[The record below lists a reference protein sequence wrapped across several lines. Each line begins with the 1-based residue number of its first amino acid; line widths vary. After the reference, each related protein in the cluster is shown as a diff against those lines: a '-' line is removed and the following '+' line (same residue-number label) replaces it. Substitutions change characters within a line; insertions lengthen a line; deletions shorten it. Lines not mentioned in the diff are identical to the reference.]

1 MIQTKIQLR
10 LIALLTL
17 LIFASTSWAQTV
29 NPLYRYVK
37 TGGAYANDGKTWAN
51 AKNNV
56 QDAINDLHDYM
67 VKAGITQGGKVFV
80 AAGTY
85 YPTET
90 TETTGGSQ
98 LGMSFKIYAGITVE
112 GGYPA
117 NASEGAEKNATT
129 NKTTFSGNLTSTATF
144 TWNSTKQQYNTQFPG
159 NVYHVVWFATNGF
172 DANGRANALTSPATL
187 DGIVIEGGRAY
198 NTDLV
203 SKHPHNAYGAGIY
216 AVAGAEIINC
226 EVLHCEASRDGAGIY
241 LDGGGTV
248 RNCHIHQC
256 QTLGLGIKY
265 GRGGAICIDG
275 GGMVERSVMTN
286 NVAREGGA
294 LAIYERGTCVASL
307 LTNNTST
314 TEAGGAY
321 LKDGG
326 VLSGVSVMRNRCNG
340 SGAVI
345 DDITTGMSGGVFAVG
360 PARIYNSALW
370 GNQVGDNGNPATY
383 DASPLADTY
392 NDLQFSAYKAE
403 GQQGSALYY
412 VAMNNNDRVNWS
424 HTSTRGMVSLATPN
438 TGSEASLHYINLG
451 DNTKNPSTVAG
462 VISDENYH
470 TTYSFKPKAIS
481 ALVNKGI
488 QLSDIPAEDKVGAE
502 DAAITTDITNS
513 PLSPLCDLGAYL
525 AQTQTIQFADGIAN
539 QEGNDATTKTLFVD
553 PNRSTT
559 IAGDHVGDNWDAPLA
574 NLRDALGYVRADKN
588 NPETP
593 AGTKYQILCKE
604 GILYTSGTATSERL
618 AQSSIYMIDDV
629 AVYGGYPSALTDT
642 NLSKGNFQRD
652 PVEYPTIISGSI
664 IAGDY
669 DKNTAHLVNFSNVNN
684 AILDGFQL
692 RYGNASA
699 SSDNNTIQNAIDW
712 GAGIIFTNM
721 FEYNGTALSIATEP
735 HYMYGNA
742 VRNTIITGCTA
753 RSGAAIY
760 THMIGSMNGELS
772 LYNCILHNNS
782 VIYGKDGDAIP
793 AVTAAF
799 DRSIIHVSEGVTLNM
814 NHCDV
819 LRNVGYGIYAAN
831 KATVNIYNSMFYA
844 NLDRPVDNTN
854 EFDVK
859 PSTTNP
865 KAKLCAPIR
874 KDGTASITGDNNMF
888 DYLFSNTNASSHAPA
903 CFSADNFE
911 SLSMTG
917 TNNQCNLTY
926 SLVNNDNYTYPK
938 FENPTRNS
946 GVSPDGDVTF
956 YGNATSFMPLSM
968 SPLVN
973 AADPTGQTSTDL
985 TTTTTRSYGGAPDIG
1000 AMENDVDQLESG
1012 VGMYVRDYTFTTGI
1026 GTKTLTY
1033 DKNNDGTFTLNEQG
1047 KGVYDAS
1054 YHLLD
1059 GSSWRYAINGNGSYD
1074 AKTTQ
1079 VTASA
1084 LLFATNDIDTRDK
1097 TSKNTTYK
1105 IKGAGSATSS
1115 VFVTKTLSPTSNQ
1128 SEAADIQFVMA
1139 KTPVEFNSKYYMPYY
1154 MKVKGASD
1162 ADSEYKYVSLKNG
1175 MSLTSAVG
1183 KVFAVEG
1190 TMTPEEYRTHYKQE
1204 IKYTPVY
1211 EKDGDNYFLSEGH
1224 YGDGSDKTYYV
1235 DTNGTEAT
1243 NENTPFTTEY
1253 IESLDGDYI
1262 RDGETWQS
1270 GHENT
1275 SFNHTTFAVPFI
1287 LVGTPENFD
1296 VIPVGSIGTM
1306 ISSGQLSWN
1315 FMGNTSS
1322 AETIMGLYGMNDANC
1337 AWTVATTTTVK
1348 FKMKDDNGK
1357 YVAKNNTN
1365 RPDVGVASHISL
1377 TQTENTDNAAVFSFT
1392 NGIWNYWGM
1401 DGSTKY
1407 GCNWYTRTQW
1417 KVLVLNT
1424 AWANQ
1429 SGFSR
1434 EQNEDGSYYF
1444 IIGGYKFAWETYNG
1458 TVYLSSNNAGVA
1470 TKWTLEYVDGF
1481 SGDLPS
1487 IPFVNRNITT
1497 GETFGLQ
1504 YAINTANNTFK
1515 EGGSTADTKREVWVA
1530 KGTYT
1535 GNFTMKEGADVLGGF
1550 PTVGNPGKKERNI
1563 SNNDDLY
1570 NTILDANSSGT
1581 VVNYQDLFTVETM
1594 MEGLTIRGGDA
1605 TVQGGGVIMPN
1616 MGVLKNCLVTEN
1628 HTTGAGGAGI
1638 FIPNGNQATIM
1649 NCVVSKNVVDHQGQ
1663 YGGGGIYIPGSGSVL
1678 INTLVVENVAKG
1690 NTNITGAGVRCD
1702 KQNNFYNCTVAF
1714 NMALTNN
1721 APAQGGFWDMSGVSN
1736 FYNCIM
1742 WGNTANGTT
1751 KENFFQ
1757 VGMPGYSAGAGKNN
1771 DHFFNCYHSTNV
1783 NENASDNYNENSK
1796 VYVAGTGN
1804 NYGDYSAFA
1813 QHCAA
1818 NHPFVGTFTFNT
1830 ETNTYVNT
1838 QGYEAYNLAAST
1850 GTSLSANCINKG
1862 GSEPVL
1868 QTAKVFEDITG
1879 AERIQDC
1886 TVDKGAYEYDGAA
1899 EITPTINGT
1908 TATYYVTEAG
1918 TGTASAEN
1926 ASNAACSQKLQ
1937 KVLDAAGRYK
1947 YAYPTHKVKVLL
1959 GANTPT
1965 GTYSPRRTADQVDVE
1980 NARSWSL
1987 MVPRGVEVYGGYE
2000 STDGKSI
2007 NEATRN
2013 AITNKT
2019 ILDGKYTR
2027 SQEESQSIAYHV
2039 VTFTDRVFDA
2049 HGLPYLKDD
2058 HVFNNSAVEPSHYD
2072 TSNED
2077 YTDADLLLLS
2087 NVTMPEGKSM
2097 SKAILDGLFI
2107 QNGRAD
2113 GISTAGFG
2121 TNANSN
2127 GGGAIVPNYAH
2138 IRNCIVQNN
2147 AASEYGG
2154 GLYLMPGASV
2164 TGSLIKKNTAKQGG
2178 GLSFAPMSEEE
2189 KERLINMQL
2198 STSIKIYMLAQVS
2211 TSTIVDNTASGKG
2224 GGVWFDWNAKLNSTV
2239 VWGNHCG
2246 DQTNVSGQTG
2256 AFPFADSDNDTPYDM
2271 YPFAY
2276 SAVENNKF
2284 PGPNNQSVSSE
2295 NKNGVR
2301 FATAEGSDAFAE
2313 ENSAICPYYAITDYS
2328 VLNKRGSSVSSYEQA
2343 KTAGDLSDNDF
2354 NGVPREATGYARI
2367 DIGCRAL
2374 AGTKVLPTKPDD
2386 ILLRLFVVNP
2396 NDVNMTAMQALK
2408 GSDNPTYKQKGSS
2421 FAYPFQTLDEAIE
2434 YILDVRKST
2443 TIVADTDKP
2452 LSYYAANLP
2461 FEIIMAGGTYTPD
2474 HDIYDN
2480 QGVSYANTFLIPE
2493 GVTIIGGL
2501 NVGQAGTNTYFYG
2514 QRRKAK
2520 VATSSTYSDAPDSD
2534 HSVDDRMLANTDEY
2548 NSHVAVDSYTMEQ
2561 DATSLIKSRRKH
2573 TDNNAN
2579 DIIEPWE
2586 FQFQTILSGH
2596 VINSQLDENVYHVVT
2611 VIADENRT
2619 GKRPTPLTNSSYTS
2633 DGQSYQEQGASVE
2646 LNGIQVNGGQAY
2658 SYYGKALSDG
2668 FMSYG
2673 YFVGG
2678 GVYVDGNWYS
2688 DADKTPKYKHRDT
2701 AHAKGYRDIH
2711 LVIDRCQFL
2720 GNEAGCGGA
2729 IATTSTLSVYNSSFE
2744 NNLAWGGADTDV
2756 PVGEGEALP
2765 VFNNNVPAKTMSVNY
2780 PGFGGAIYGTYTIT
2794 CLNTVFANNEATY
2807 GGITT
2812 GETPI
2817 SFKEP
2822 SEPDNTMLFIPG
2834 QGGAVYAGA
2843 YAQVQ
2848 ATNCDFVRNKAVT
2861 FPAIFLTAPNQY
2873 QMGATGNITSVPEN
2887 GNYNKV
2893 FNSVFWGNEGTA
2905 KNSRMAFAKNLNINF
2920 AKHSSERTMPTD
2932 MEKVYAQYASSQ
2944 SDLDANFAQGMWFCA
2959 YEKGTGQT
2967 PVNTLDVRK
2976 ASVDLT
2982 SEEYVG
2988 DALKTYATTAKD
3000 ATPNGLDMSESDYI
3014 AAGYQDANVIISSD
3028 NAAIDGP
3035 NFTNP
3040 SHLAGNEGYM
3050 QDADWMPLRI
3060 NLLTDGGWGYVK
3072 QKVGTP
3078 DPDDETGVVFTS
3090 DTGET
3095 IDEDV
3100 VVKSTNGIFS
3110 ALQAFNSDRVSFKET
3125 TYMLTAQ
3132 SPSKNI
3138 YRISK
3143 VPAPFHD
3150 DYDYVDIGVYEY
3162 QYQKLIQGDHVDY
3175 LWITEN
3181 EDLSAGNDGS
3191 TWAKATSDVQRAI
3204 ETLLASRCGHDKY
3217 LFVKE
3222 GKYKPLTKYYVGE
3235 EYKYDEN
3242 LGYTIN
3248 TGALNTQATTISTSS
3263 RGISQSVPSL
3273 TILGGFSNEVETTFE
3288 GYDQVQKIIAAT
3300 NPETHPTIFYADDD
3314 DSNTL
3319 FNIVDARQWY
3329 ATGTPVNSSIDDNGT
3344 SAGSTLKG
3352 TGDAVSV
3359 IPITIDGLRF
3369 HNPHGMT
3376 GGVAINY
3383 GDMMRST
3390 SKYET
3395 LYAGEPIIKMGIT
3408 DNTTTPVTTSV
3419 EATTASEHFPKL
3431 TLRRCIFHANGKA
3444 TGATGDVVK
3453 IGQGGGY
3460 ALIQNTLFDNNNT
3473 TGSTLN
3479 AYNTR
3484 IVNCTFADNASGIT
3498 LTDESD
3504 SQAAYLNSRMHGS
3517 ILWNNSNTP
3526 VTGITAGE
3534 YMTHN
3539 AISTLAADDN
3549 SNNNVTL
3556 SLTNADVAN
3565 GPNFVDPTNADIDL
3579 RDYHLKPSR
3588 KTLNIVPAATYY
3600 NNVTNGT
3607 YERDNSTDELKTA
3620 YWASQ
3625 TDLSAS
3631 SRNKANATNPIDRG
3645 AYEYQQELQR
3655 IIFYD
3660 PNRVTSG
3667 DGTDWEHA
3675 YGYKN
3680 LQNAIDLVSISDTKP
3695 AYVFAKGGKDGRKTD
3710 EAITLRAGVE
3720 VMGSINPS
3728 ETVSSITKGYPA
3740 TTLEMKDVAKDRTD
3754 GDKAIQADINTYIQT
3769 VIANKRPGL
3778 LCPST
3783 SRTIIDGLAT
3793 QGTYNAQTSIDNIY
3807 VEGNLNVLATAN
3819 PSTANVLLRNMVVT
3833 GGTASI
3839 QGAIAYNTL
3848 FFNNTSA
3855 PSLAANAYALHCT
3868 SAKSFT
3874 GTTANARY
3882 CNTNTFANRS
3892 WDSFAALNYQLPYN
3906 NRTCIDKGEASFT
3919 APEAIRGLSVIN
3931 NIDFDNDRDLLGNS
3945 RLIGDKADYG
3955 AFEAWRVAENTT
3967 VTARAAN
3974 EAYPHEGTNVII
3986 EEGASLILGDDLK
3999 AANIGFLPGYLHVMK
4014 GGSLYAQNNNVT
4026 AANVS
4031 VQMTINKEGS
4041 VVSLPYD
4048 HDYSTQGTAYTY
4060 NAAKRSQHDYDF
4072 AAANSACWEPA
4083 SGVVPANTGVLF
4095 VPNSSDWGTAETR
4108 SMVFNSK
4115 GANPTDWVYTES
4127 SDELYRTITLTQ
4139 NNHTP
4144 NDGSSD
4150 FTTKEDMGWNC
4161 IGLPYLVSNYKPYER
4176 VNTADATTVASP
4188 TGSEPYRMN
4197 LPHTLWLYYNGAV
4210 GPDGND
4216 VNGNGGFYSVNS
4228 WESAKDAWH
4237 VSTDAE
4243 ASLWTGEG
4251 IFLQTATLAN
4261 TEDITFYRPA
4271 YVAPSS
4277 APARRQAAT
4286 RYYTGSDF
4294 DEQNPDD
4301 ASNAELIATEY
4312 YTTGGA
4318 RITAPL
4324 HHGVTIIR
4332 NRYSDGTS
4340 RTSKIYR
4347 NSIGTTIK

>member
-29 NPLYRYVK
+29 NPLLYRYVK

-117 NASEGAEKNATT
+117 KASEGAKKNATT

-275 GGMVERSVMTN
+275 GGLVERTVMTN
-286 NVAREGGA
+286 NMAREGGA

-345 DDITTGMSGGVFAVG
+345 DGITTGKSGGVFAVG

-370 GNQVGDNGNPATY
+370 GNQVGENGDPATHI
-383 DASPLADTY
+383 ADTY
-392 NDLQFSAYKAE
+392 DDLQFSAYTAE

-451 DNTKNPSTVAG
+451 DGTKNPSTVAG
-462 VISDENYH
+462 VITDGKDLNTDNNYH

-481 ALVNKGI
+481 ALVNAGI

-525 AQTQTIQFADGIAN
+525 AQTQTVAFATTIAN

-559 IAGDHVGDNWDAPLA
+559 ITQTNVGNSWDAPLA

-629 AVYGGYPSALTDT
+629 AVYGGYPSALTGT
-642 NLSKGNFQRD
+642 NLSNGNFQRD

-721 FEYNGTALSIATEP
+721 FEYNGTALGIATVP

-760 THMIGSMNGELS
+760 THMIDGMNGELS

-1033 DKNNDGTFTLNEQG
+1033 DKDEQGYFTLNEQG
-1047 KGVYDAS
+1047 KGVYDAGH
-1054 YHLLD
+1054 HLLD
-1059 GSSWRYAINGNGSYD
+1059 GSSWRYAINGNGEYGE
-1074 AKTTQ
+1074 
-1079 VTASA
+1079 
-1084 LLFATNDIDTRDK
+1084 ATNVDVSAILYAENDSRTKTDKDIVYT
-1097 TSKNTTYK
+1097 
-1105 IKGAGSATSS
+1105 IKGAGAGNSTSFVSADLKPTTSS
-1115 VFVTKTLSPTSNQ
+1115 N
-1128 SEAADIQFVMA
+1128 AAQFKFYLA
-1139 KTPVEFNSKYYMPYY
+1139 DTPVQFNGSYYMPYY
-1154 MKVKGASD
+1154 IRLTDGST
-1162 ADSEYKYVSLKNG
+1162 EGNYVSLAAGKN
-1175 MSLTSAVG
+1175 LTAG
-1183 KVFAVEG
+1183 DKAVFAVNG
-1190 TMTPEEYRTHYKQE
+1190 TIRPEEYVLHYSQVTRFGVLFTRE
-1204 IKYTPVY
+1204 NDVYTATD
-1211 EKDGDNYFLSEGH
+1211 KNWDNR
-1224 YGDGSDKTYYV
+1224 GDGTYFIYNGESYV
-1235 DTNGTEAT
+1235 EATESNSKSIEYVIDDNGTYIKD
-1243 NENTPFTTEY
+1243 NENGNY
-1253 IESLDGDYI
+1253 
-1262 RDGETWQS
+1262 
-1270 GHENT
+1270 T
-1275 SFNHTTFAVPFI
+1275 SDSNNKNSITFAQPFI
-1287 LVGTPENFD
+1287 FVGTPANFD
-1296 VIPVGSIGTM
+1296 IIPVASIGNNAGGSQ
-1306 ISSGQLSWN
+1306 ISWN
-1315 FMGNTSS
+1315 WNGGVS
-1322 AETIMGLYGMNDANC
+1322 ADNIMGTWGMNDGNS
-1337 AWTVATTTTVK
+1337 AWTV
-1348 FKMKDDNGK
+1348 G
-1357 YVAKNNTN
+1357 
-1365 RPDVGVASHISL
+1365 
-1377 TQTENTDNAAVFSFT
+1377 
-1392 NGIWNYWGM
+1392 
-1401 DGSTKY
+1401 
-1407 GCNWYTRTQW
+1407 
-1417 KVLVLNT
+1417 
-1424 AWANQ
+1424 
-1429 SGFSR
+1429 
-1434 EQNEDGSYYF
+1434 
-1444 IIGGYKFAWETYNG
+1444 
-1458 TVYLSSNNAGVA
+1458 
-1470 TKWTLEYVDGF
+1470 
-1481 SGDLPS
+1481 
-1487 IPFVNRNITT
+1487 T
-1497 GETFGLQ
+1497 GETGTRFKLKDTASNKYVGKTLTARTDVDGWRGLSSTTDEAQAAQFTLSGDVLKLWDGATSYGAAWGTRTGYLAIAFNSSWNYPNFHLDSRAGDGKYYIYLANGSWYFFYWHTIGSTEYLDAKYLGRIEDAQSQSIVKWEVIYEDANPWSGSLPENSTISKSVIENSSTGLQ
-1504 YAINTANNTFK
+1504 YAIDNASQVFK

-1530 KGTYT
+1530 KGTYK
-1535 GNFTMKEGADVLGGF
+1535 GNFIMKEGADVLGGF

-1616 MGVLKNCLVTEN
+1616 KGVLKNCLVTEN

-1649 NCVVSKNVVDHQGQ
+1649 NCVVSKNIVDHQGQ

-1702 KQNNFYNCTVAF
+1702 RQNNFYNCTVAF

-1742 WGNTANGTT
+1742 WGNTANGNT

-1783 NENASDNYNENSK
+1783 NENASDNYSENSK

-1804 NYGDYSAFA
+1804 SYSEYAAFA
-1813 QHCAA
+1813 LHCAEH
-1818 NHPFVGTFTFNT
+1818 HPFVGTFTFNT
-1830 ETNTYVNT
+1830 ETNTYVNK
-1838 QGYEAYNLAAST
+1838 QGYEAYNLAAAT
-1850 GTSLSANCINKG
+1850 GASLSANCINKG

-1886 TVDKGAYEYDGAA
+1886 TVDKGAYEYNGAA
-1899 EITPTINGT
+1899 DITPTVTDIKDASDNVIGH

-1947 YAYPTHKVKVLL
+1947 YAHPTHKVKVLL
-1959 GANTPT
+1959 GANKVKVLQDKKTEI

-1987 MVPRGVEVYGGYE
+1987 MVPRGVEVYGGYVE
-2000 STDGKSI
+2000 TTFAED
-2007 NEATRN
+2007 TRN

-2019 ILDGKYTR
+2019 ILDGVYKR

-2058 HVFNNSAVEPSHYD
+2058 SVFNNSAVEPSHYD

-2087 NVTMPEGKSM
+2087 NVTMPGGQSM

-2154 GLYLMPGASV
+2154 GLYLMPGAAV
-2164 TGSLIKKNTAKQGG
+2164 TGSLIKENSAKQGG
-2178 GLSFAPMSEEE
+2178 GLSFAPMSDEE
-2189 KERLINMQL
+2189 KERLINMRL

-2239 VWGNHCG
+2239 IWGNHCG

-2256 AFPFADSDNDTPYDM
+2256 AFPFANSDNDTPYDM

-2328 VLNKRGSSVSSYEQA
+2328 VLNKRGSSISSYEQA

-2374 AGTKVLPTKPDD
+2374 AGTKVLPTKPED

-2408 GSDNPTYKQKGSS
+2408 GSDNGTYNQKGSS

-2434 YILDVRKST
+2434 YILDVRKSPI
-2443 TIVADTDKP
+2443 IVEGTSNP

-2501 NVGQAGTNTYFYG
+2501 HVGQEAQAKYFYG
-2514 QRRKAK
+2514 QNRKALS
-2520 VATSSTYSDAPDSD
+2520 ASSDTYSVTPSASKGVDACMFD
-2534 HSVDDRMLANTDEY
+2534 NTQEFP
-2548 NSHVAVDSYTMEQ
+2548 NTPAINGYTMEQ
-2561 DATSLIKSRRKH
+2561 DPTTLIKSRRKH

-2619 GKRPTPLTNSSYTS
+2619 GKRPTPLTNSAYTGN
-2633 DGQSYQEQGASVE
+2633 GQSYSEQGASVE

-2658 SYYGKALSDG
+2658 SFYDKALSDG

-2744 NNLAWGGADTDV
+2744 NNLAWGGADTNV

-2780 PGFGGAIYGTYTIT
+2780 PGFGGAIYGTSTIT

-2807 GGITT
+2807 GDIGS
-2812 GETPI
+2812 ETPI
-2817 SFKEP
+2817 KFTEP
-2822 SEPDNTMLFIPG
+2822 SEPNNTMLFIPG

-2843 YAQVQ
+2843 NAQVQ
-2848 ATNCDFVRNKAVT
+2848 ATNCDFVRNKAVA
-2861 FPAIFLTAPNQY
+2861 FPSIFLTSPNTY
-2873 QMGATGNITSVPEN
+2873 QMGKTGTAPTG

-2905 KNSRMAFAKNLNINF
+2905 KNSKMAFAKNLNINF
-2920 AKHSSERTMPTD
+2920 ARHTIATEQPTTV
-2932 MEKVYAQYASSQ
+2932 EKVYAQYASSQ
-2944 SDLDANFAQGMWFCA
+2944 TDLDDNFAQGMWFCA

-2976 ASVDLT
+2976 ASIDLE
-2982 SEEYVG
+2982 SEAYVG
-2988 DALKTYATTAKD
+2988 DALKTYATAS
-3000 ATPNGLDMSESDYI
+3000 PNGLGLTDPQYTEK
-3014 AAGYQDANVIISSD
+3014 GYQDANVIISSD

-3072 QKVGTP
+3072 QEAYDSEKHGSTAP
-3078 DPDDETGVVFTS
+3078 TDGTGVVFTT
-3090 DTGET
+3090 DKGET
-3095 IDEDV
+3095 IDNDV

-3143 VPAPFHD
+3143 VPAPFFD

-3191 TWAKATSDVQRAI
+3191 TWQKATSDVQRAI

-3222 GKYKPLTKYYVGE
+3222 GKYKPLTKY
-3235 EYKYDEN
+3235 DEN

-3263 RGISQSVPSL
+3263 RGISQSIPSL

-3329 ATGTPVNSSIDDNGT
+3329 ATGSTEVGNDALAGGS
-3344 SAGSTLKG
+3344 GSTLKG
-3352 TGDAVSV
+3352 TDDKVSV

-3383 GDMMRST
+3383 GEMKKST
-3390 SKYET
+3390 SKDEP
-3395 LYAGEPIIKMGIT
+3395 LYAGEPIIKMIT
-3408 DNTTTPVTTSV
+3408 SGSGNSLTTSV
-3419 EATTASEHFPKL
+3419 EATTASDHFPKL

-3444 TGATGDVVK
+3444 DATGNVVK
-3453 IGQGGGY
+3453 IGQGGCY
-3460 ALIQNTLFDNNNT
+3460 ALIANSLFDNNNT
-3473 TGSTLN
+3473 TGYTLN
-3479 AYNTR
+3479 THDAK
-3484 IVNCTFADNASGIT
+3484 IVNCTFANNKAGINMTGTTKTIDNSIMWRNGGTEVSGDPAI
-3498 LTDESD
+3498 
-3504 SQAAYLNSRMHGS
+3504 
-3517 ILWNNSNTP
+3517 NNSAVSGYNI
-3526 VTGITAGE
+3526 VDNNSDGI
-3534 YMTHN
+3534 
-3539 AISTLAADDN
+3539 DDN
-3549 SNNNVTL
+3549 GNSALSNDNEDLAT
-3556 SLTNADVAN
+3556 
-3565 GPNFVDPTNADIDL
+3565 GPNFADPANG
-3579 RDYHLKPSR
+3579 DYHLRPSL
-3588 KTLNIVPAATYY
+3588 TILNKVTVADEVYKNITGVAPA
-3600 NNVTNGT
+3600 N
-3607 YERDNSTDELKTA
+3607 D
-3620 YWASQ
+3620 
-3625 TDLSAS
+3625 TDLAGNPRLHS
-3631 SRNKANATNPIDRG
+3631 TNLDLG
-3645 AYEYQQELQR
+3645 AYEYQQALQR

-3660 PNRVTSG
+3660 PNKVTAG
-3667 DGTDWEHA
+3667 DGTDWQTPYS
-3675 YGYKN
+3675 YGN
-3680 LQNAIDLVSISDTKP
+3680 FQNAIDMAAVYHGANTSQT

-3710 EAITLRAGVE
+3710 ETITLRNGVE

-3728 ETVSSITKGYPA
+3728 ETVSSITKDKPA
-3740 TTLEMKDVAKDRTD
+3740 ITLEMKDATE
-3754 GDKAIQADINTYIQT
+3754 QTDINTYIQT

-3793 QGTYNAQTSIDNIY
+3793 QGTYDAQTSIDNIY

-3819 PSTANVLLRNMVVT
+3819 PSDATANVLLRNMVVT

-3868 SAKSFT
+3868 SAEPFT
-3874 GTTANARY
+3874 VTTANARY
-3882 CNTNTFANRS
+3882 CNTNAFANRS

-3906 NRTCIDKGEASFT
+3906 NSTCIDKGEASFT
-3919 APEAIRGLSVIN
+3919 APDAIRGLSVIN
-3931 NIDFDNDRDLLGNS
+3931 NIDFDDDRDLLGNS
-3945 RLIGDKADYG
+3945 RRIGDKADYG

-3967 VTARAAN
+3967 VTARADN

-3986 EEGASLILGDDLK
+3986 EEGASLILDNDLK

-4095 VPNSSDWGTAETR
+4095 VPNSSDWGTAKTR

-4176 VNTADATTVASP
+4176 ANTADATTVASP

-4197 LPHTLWLYYNGAV
+4197 LPHTLWLYYNGTV
-4210 GPDGND
+4210 GPDGKD

-4228 WESAKDAWH
+4228 WESTKDAWH

-4340 RTSKIYR
+4340 RTSKLYR